1 MLGIA
6 TTVLLLLLLLIAA
19 EDGEDREEKQQR
31 AQAAKEEV
39 AKKETDRKEAQR
51 KAKEK
56 EEAERKAQ
64 EEQARQEKEEADRKA
79 KEEAD
84 RRAQEE
90 AERKEKEEAERKEK
104 EEAERIA
111 KEEAERKAQRE
122 EESRMREE
130 AWRKDHPEKYLQ
142 SLGLVKKGNAW
153 QLKDATELKEQT
165 ENLHKKRVSLKKDLD
180 GAKKTEREMPGR
192 YKKLEKMLMVNL
204 LKLKKTRSENPGE
217 RRQLVIWVGLLENQ
231 DFREDMINDDFPS
244 KEELPQGWQWYAEK
258 GPQTRDRLIEFLNK
272 HGSSFER
279 VQLQYRQSIQQLK
292 DRKKGLDEG
301 LNELLN
307 SAREVHQFKNHVEEE
322 WAAIDAEMDHVEEA
336 RGSAPIKPIKTTIEK
351 AEESVAAVLELKE
364 DIGNFLKPPSQE
376 QRRPPPRRPGG
387 NRPG

>member
-1 MLGIA
+1 
-6 TTVLLLLLLLIAA
+6 
-19 EDGEDREEKQQR
+19 
-31 AQAAKEEV
+31 
-39 AKKETDRKEAQR
+39 
-51 KAKEK
+51 
-56 EEAERKAQ
+56 
-64 EEQARQEKEEADRKA
+64 
-79 KEEAD
+79 
-84 RRAQEE
+84 
-90 AERKEKEEAERKEK
+90 
-104 EEAERIA
+104 
-111 KEEAERKAQRE
+111 ERKAQRE
-122 EESRMREE
+122 ATLKQRAEEARRKAKEEVESRRKKEEESRKKAE
-130 AWRKDHPEKYLQ
+130 AWRKDHPEEYLEG
-142 SLGLVKKGNAW
+142 LGLVKKGNAW

-204 LKLKKTRSENPGE
+204 LKLKQTRPKDEGQAKKLVTWIIALENP
-217 RRQLVIWVGLLENQ
+217 
-231 DFREDMINDDFPS
+231 DFRKDLITDDFPS
-244 KEELPQGWQWYAEK
+244 KEDLPPRWQRYAEK

-279 VQLQYRQSIQQLK
+279 VQQQYLQSIQKLK

-322 WAAIDAEMDHVEEA
+322 WAAIDAEMDHVAEA
-336 RGSAPIKPIKTTIEK
+336 KGSVPIKPIKTTIEK
-351 AEESVAAVLELKE
+351 AEERIAAVLELKE